1 MTNQKERPRAEN
13 KGLNNGVAMLDF
25 EDFGYG
31 KEGRTVEEK
40 NRVTDMPTN
49 NQHKTILPGL

>member
-1 MTNQKERPRAEN
+1 MPIGIMTNQKERPRAEN

-31 KEGRTVEEK
+31 RKKEGQWKRKIE
-40 NRVTDMPTN
+40 
-49 NQHKTILPGL
+49 